1 MVFDVTTEEFDE
13 RVVGRSHEVPVVV
26 DFWAEWCGP
35 CRTLGP
41 ALEKAA
47 NDRAGA
53 VELAKVDVD
62 QNQPLA
68 AGFGIR
74 GIPAVKAFRDGRV
87 VDEFVGAK
95 PPAAVEAFFDGLVPS
110 EAEELADA
118 EDEASLRRALE
129 LDPRNAKAARKLARA
144 LHARG
149 DAKEASDLLAPFE
162 HDFEAAGLVARMTLE
177 AEENG
182 DHESGLGP
190 AFAAWDAGDHQT
202 ALATLGD
209 ALEAAEDPDRRDLI
223 RKVMVGIFT
232 ELGPGDPVAAEHRR
246 RLATLLN

>member
-13 RVVGRSHEVPVVV
+13 KVVGRSHEVPVVV

-47 NDRAGA
+47 DAREGA

-68 AGFGIR
+68 AGFGIQ
-74 GIPAVKAFRDGRV
+74 GIPAVKAFRGGRV

-118 EDEASLRRALE
+118 EDEDSLRRALE

-149 DAKEASDLLAPFE
+149 ESAQAGELLAPFE
-162 HDFEAAGLVARMTLE
+162 HDFEAAGLGARLALE
-177 AEENG
+177 AQENG
-182 DHESGLGP
+182 DRDAGLGA
-190 AFAAWDAGDHQT
+190 AFAAWDAGNHET
-202 ALATLGD
+202 ALTALGD

-232 ELGPGDPVAAEHRR
+232 ELGPGDPVAAQHRR
-246 RLATLLN
+246 RLATMLN

>member
-1 MVFDVTTEEFDE
+1 MVFDVSEAEFDE
-13 RVVGRSHEVPVVV
+13 KVIGRSHEVPVVV

-35 CRTLGP
+35 CRTLTP

-47 NDRAGA
+47 NGREGA

-62 QNQPLA
+62 QNQTLA

-74 GIPAVKAFRDGRV
+74 GIPAVKAFKDGRV

-110 EAEELADA
+110 EAEELASAD
-118 EDEASLRRALE
+118 DEESLRRALE
-129 LDPRNAKAARKLARA
+129 LDPRNAQAARKLARI
-144 LHARG
+144 HIGRG
-149 DAKEASDLLAPFE
+149 ENDAAIEMLAPFE
-162 HDFEAAGLVARMTLE
+162 TDFEAAGLSSRLALS

-182 DHESGLGP
+182 DGESGLAR
-190 AFAAWDAGDHQT
+190 AFADWDSGDHEAALEALET
-202 ALATLGD
+202 ALA
-209 ALEAAEDPDRRDLI
+209 AEEDSDRRDLI

-232 ELGPGDPVAAEHRR
+232 ELGPGDPIAAKHRR
-246 RLATLLN
+246 RLATMLH